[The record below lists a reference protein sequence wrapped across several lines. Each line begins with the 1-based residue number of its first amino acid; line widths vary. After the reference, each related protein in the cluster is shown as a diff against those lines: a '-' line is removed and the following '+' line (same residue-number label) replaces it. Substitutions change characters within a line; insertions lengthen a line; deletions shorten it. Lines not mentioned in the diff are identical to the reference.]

1 MEFLIFR
8 DLQVSESLPNFTV
21 INRVI
26 EKQSWTKKQNFNPTS
41 ITRNQL
47 VNCNYEKKSNLSICY
62 PLKSSGPCSKKNK
75 KNFKK
80 SVADPKRVYIFAP
93 RNWDKQRFV
102 KREKVWKSE
111 IEWEF
116 YERQKKFFEVLRNKE
131 TAFLRKEHNKHTRAL
146 MKIQSYYTTESLI
159 LAQDER

>member
-47 VNCNYEKKSNLSICY
+47 TFSCYCCFCCCCWRGRNVFVQLFHNFVPFQTKRYLSETKRISKMSDFPFFNPQTVGEKFNIVSFENVSVTPSCVCLSVCLHFWP
-62 PLKSSGPCSKKNK
+62 PLFVCQVRPNIWKRFLLSKKK
-75 KNFKK
+75 KTYYHF
-80 SVADPKRVYIFAP
+80 
-93 RNWDKQRFV
+93 DKQ
-102 KREKVWKSE
+102 
-111 IEWEF
+111 
-116 YERQKKFFEVLRNKE
+116 
-131 TAFLRKEHNKHTRAL
+131 
-146 MKIQSYYTTESLI
+146 
-159 LAQDER
+159 